1 MLVNTPTSV
10 STEKK
15 LFECL
20 KDFAVFAGEL
30 ALPYYGKIERQNKLV
45 GVAEHLHESP
55 VTVVDHGIQ
64 EMVLSELIRKNFTNL
79 AFNGEEETH
88 LKFFFKG
95 DYSNGLVVH
104 CDPIDGTKAF
114 VNGKNRFAVGFAL
127 SKVKNNVHD
136 FFATIVYSPL
146 EKKMFWSFEDET
158 SLHKKEKNPPKMIAS
173 VRMLTQDGK
182 EVLSKRGYTP
192 APPESMHLGIV
203 DTALG
208 NRGAVTGFHVEAH
221 DAFIPFS
228 FAKNFGVIPYS
239 IDGKKI
245 TKIRLEP
252 TPKGY
257 ATIDKVFY
265 FANDQ
270 IRDELLPIF
279 QQKKYVNK

>member
-1 MLVNTPTSV
+1 V
-10 STEKK
+10 STEKR
-15 LFECL
+15 LFELL
-20 KDFAVFAGEL
+20 KDFAVFAGKL
-30 ALPYYGKIERQNKLV
+30 ALPYYGKIDRQNKTIKI
-45 GVAEHLHESP
+45 AEILRESP

-64 EMVLSELIRKNFTNL
+64 EMVLSELIRNNFTNL

-136 FFATIVYSPL
+136 FFATIVYSPIDNQL
-146 EKKMFWSFEDET
+146 FWSYEDKVSPHAKN
-158 SLHKKEKNPPKMIAS
+158 SLVSREVAS
-173 VRMLTQDGK
+173 VRLLTTEGK
-182 EVLSKRGYTP
+182 EFLSQKGYLS
-192 APPESMHLGIV
+192 APPESMHASII

-208 NRGAVTGFHVEAH
+208 NCAAVTGYHVEAH

-228 FAKNFGVIPYS
+228 FAQNYGLTPYTN
-239 IDGKKI
+239 DGKKMK
-245 TKIRLEP
+245 KIALEP
-252 TPKGY
+252 TSKGY
-257 ATIDKVFY
+257 KTIHKVYY

-270 IRDELLPIF
+270 IRDELMPIF
-279 QQKKYVNK
+279 QNPKYANK

>member
-1 MLVNTPTSV
+1 M

-15 LFECL
+15 LFDCL
-20 KDFAVFAGEL
+20 KDFAVFAGNL

-45 GVAEHLHESP
+45 GVAENLRESP

-64 EMVLSELIRKNFTNL
+64 EMVLSELIRNGFTNL

-136 FFATIVYSPL
+136 FFATIVYSPIDKQL
-146 EKKMFWSFEDET
+146 FWSYEDKVSKHEKS
-158 SLHKKEKNPPKMIAS
+158 SLVSHEIAS
-173 VRMLTQDGK
+173 VRLLTNEGK
-182 EVLSKRGYTP
+182 EHLSQKGYIP
-192 APPESMHLGIV
+192 APPESMHLSII
-203 DTALG
+203 DTSLG
-208 NRGAVTGFHVEAH
+208 KRAAVTGYHVEAH
-221 DAFIPFS
+221 DAFIPFA
-228 FAKNFGVIPYS
+228 FARNYGITPYTHE
-239 IDGKKI
+239 GKKLK
-245 TKIRLEP
+245 KIVLEP

-257 ATIDKVFY
+257 HTIHKVYY
-265 FANDQ
+265 FANDE
-270 IRDELLPIF
+270 IRDALLPVF
-279 QQKKYVNK
+279 QSAKYVNK